1 MRATPPLLIDTDV
14 LIESIRRGERPE
26 GCISVMTLLEFL
38 RGVPSEERGEVKELL
53 ESAFCVIR
61 LDNDV
66 IETYCRLYQDLKGR
80 GELIGDVDL
89 LIGATAIAKGLRLA
103 TRNRRHYERLRRYG
117 LEFWDVNRSYEPREE
132 G

>member
-1 MRATPPLLIDTDV
+1 MPPPLIDTDV

-26 GCISVMTLLEFL
+26 GCISVVTLLEFL
-38 RGVPSEERGEVKELL
+38 RGVPSEERGEVKRLL
-53 ESAFCVIR
+53 ESAFCVIQ

-66 IETYCRLYQDLKGR
+66 IETYCKIYQDLRGR
-80 GELIGDVDL
+80 GELIGDADL

-103 TRNRRHYERLRRYG
+103 TRNRRHYERLRRHG
-117 LEFWDVNRSYEPREE
+117 LKFWGVSRPDEPREE

>member
-26 GCISVMTLLEFL
+26 GCISVVTLLEFL
-38 RGVPSEERGEVKELL
+38 RGLPSEERGEVKRLL
-53 ESAFCVIR
+53 ESAFCVIQ

-66 IETYCRLYQDLKGR
+66 IETYCKIYQDLRGR
-80 GELIGDVDL
+80 GELIGDADL

-103 TRNRRHYERLRRYG
+103 TRNRRHYGRLRGHG
-117 LEFWDVNRSYEPREE
+117 LKFWE
-132 G
+132 GARGGSR